1 LLAVKRGLLSKPVT
15 ISLPFD
21 EFVDRVK
28 GREPAT
34 IASNYP
40 SYKIDKRLM

>member
-1 LLAVKRGLLSKPVT
+1 MRRSLLSSKSVT

-21 EFVDRVK
+21 TFMDQVK
-28 GREPAT
+28 GREPSN

-40 SYKIDKRLM
+40 SFKIDKRLM